1 MEALI
6 VIGVIVFLVL
16 ILLFA
21 AIRIVQ
27 EYERGVIFRLGR
39 VLSGAKGPGLFFI
52 IPVIDR
58 MVKVNLQTVTMNVPP
73 QDIITRDNVTVRV
86 DAVIYFNVVE
96 PIKATVEIQNYLLGT
111 SQIAQTTLRSILGK
125 AELDELLAKR
135 EELNDQLQT
144 VIDELT
150 EPWGVKVTLVEIKD
164 VDLPDQMQRAMARQA
179 EAERVRRAKVINAE
193 GEFQASQRLSDAA
206 EVIAQHPIAYQLRLL
221 QTMTEVAAE
230 KNSTTTLRWQPSA
243 RSTLAW
249 PFARASTSPVS
260 RPSSSAQH
268 RPFVSAPMTSRNR
281 HCPVSRRIR
290 GPSCDVVGRH
300 PQSRSS
306 RASSSARPRRLR
318 GEEPFSSRFRRVAH
332 DRPQPRPNRTS
343 VR

>member
-1 MEALI
+1 MEGLI
-6 VIGVIVFLVL
+6 VIGVIVFLLL

-21 AIRIVQ
+21 AIKIVQ

-39 VLSGAKGPGLFFI
+39 VLAGAKGPGLFLI
-52 IPVIDR
+52 IPFIDR

-86 DAVIYFNVVE
+86 DAVIYFNVVD
-96 PIKATVEIQNYLLGT
+96 PVRAVVEIQNYLLGT

-125 AELDELLAKR
+125 ADLDDLLAKR
-135 EELNDQLQT
+135 EDLNDQLQS

-193 GEFQASQRLSDAA
+193 GEFQASEKLSDAA
-206 EVIAQHPIAYQLRLL
+206 EVIARHPIAYQLRLL

-230 KNSTTTLRWQPSA
+230 KNSTLVLPIPVELFR
-243 RSTLAW
+243 
-249 PFARASTSPVS
+249 PFMEAMQRVEDGER
-260 RPSSSAQH
+260 RPS
-268 RPFVSAPMTSRNR
+268 
-281 HCPVSRRIR
+281 
-290 GPSCDVVGRH
+290 G
-300 PQSRSS
+300 
-306 RASSSARPRRLR
+306 
-318 GEEPFSSRFRRVAH
+318 
-332 DRPQPRPNRTS
+332 
-343 VR
+343 